1 MKDYEMVS
9 NSIQKMINTTREMME
24 DSQRECIEF
33 IDKFIEEFGKD
44 DGEGGYTLK
53 WVDDEGNNIP
63 TQLLMVTIDGGSKRW
78 WSAITALHSN
88 RAYYTSGVYFSTEE
102 GDYLDIRN
110 LSSDEIMQ
118 IAEHLINYK
127 YDFQVEASYRKDK

>member
-9 NSIQKMINTTREMME
+9 NGIQKMINATREMME

-33 IDKFIEEFGKD
+33 IDKFIEEFGED
-44 DGEGGYTLK
+44 DGEGGYTLR

-63 TQLLMVTIDGGSKRW
+63 TQLLMVTINRDPNRC

-88 RAYYTSGVYFSTEE
+88 RAYRTSGIYFSTEE
-102 GDYLDIRN
+102 NDYLDIRN